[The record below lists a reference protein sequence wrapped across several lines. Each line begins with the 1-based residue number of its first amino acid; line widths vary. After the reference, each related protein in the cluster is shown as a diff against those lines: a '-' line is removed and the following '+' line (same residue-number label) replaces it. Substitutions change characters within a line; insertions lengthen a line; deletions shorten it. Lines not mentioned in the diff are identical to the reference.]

1 MSSVHLDLPE
11 GVQQTFRDGTW
22 RGYRVTVRVPWP
34 GYPKGRLLTKR
45 FPQTATLNEMIA
57 WREDQRVD
65 ARRRALAGTPL
76 PAVVVGFAEDAER
89 YLGAVQT
96 MPQFEQRRYHIKL
109 WVDLFGER
117 DTRAIASHEIRAQ
130 RDRWRLRGPKWILED
145 GQRVLK
151 PLPLSAQ
158 EVNLRLRALE
168 NMWTV
173 LWPNDPNI
181 VRDVPEC
188 VDDRE
193 PLARGQSFALA
204 YEILDKMPD
213 TTTPTKGGAAE
224 IGSLSRIRFET
235 MLLTGLTHKQIGT
248 LKETD
253 VDYRIPSVIAPRRLK
268 GRVSRR
274 ARPYKTRQARQ
285 LLPAAVPV
293 LQKFF
298 AMGANRP
305 FSRSSFWRTVKRAVR
320 AANVERA
327 ALGLPLLDETLR
339 PYDWTRHTFGTEVYR
354 TANNLKTVQELLG
367 HSDINQ
373 SAIYAQSAVR
383 EETAAVLAELDKR
396 ARRAPP
402 PTSSRGGRMGG
413 NVGGNVSPPKT
424 TRFDRSPRLVKRPKP
439 E

>member
-1 MSSVHLDLPE
+1 MRDHDELPE
-11 GVQQTFRDGTW
+11 GVQRTFREGTW
-22 RGYRVTVRVPWP
+22 RGYRVNVWVPWP
-34 GYPKGRLLTKR
+34 GYPQGRRLTKR
-45 FPQTATLNEMIA
+45 FPTTATIAQMIA

-65 ARRRALAGTPL
+65 ARRRELAGTPL
-76 PAVVVGFAEDAER
+76 PPVVVGFAEDAER

-96 MPQFEQRRYHIKL
+96 MPQFEQRRYHLKL

-117 DTRAIASHEIRAQ
+117 ETRSIASHEIRAQ

-151 PLPLSAQ
+151 PFPLSAQ

-193 PLARGQSFALA
+193 PQARGQSFALA
-204 YEILDKMPD
+204 REVLKHMPD

-224 IGSLSRIRFET
+224 VGSLSRIRFEV
-235 MLLTGLTHKQIGT
+235 MLLTGLTHKQIGM

-253 VDYRIPSVIAPRRLK
+253 VDYSIPSVIAPRRLK

-274 ARPYKTRQARQ
+274 ARPHKTRQARQ
-285 LLPAAVPV
+285 LLPTAVPV

-383 EETAAVLAELDKR
+383 EQTAAVLAELDKR
-396 ARRAPP
+396 ARLAPP
-402 PTSSRGGRMGG
+402 AIPRARRPQGGT
-413 NVGGNVSPPKT
+413 VGGTVSPPRT
-424 TRFDRSPRLVKRPKP
+424 TPFDRSPRLVKRPKP
-439 E
+439 